1 MELLNMFSDLAPIS
15 NNGYREQLYT
25 DPGILQGV
33 EFIQNENK
41 VKREVEQGLDLNL
54 ISDSHGTES
63 ATVHSAGVLD
73 VEEGFQESMGTSG
86 QEQTMSRYSEELK
99 IQYGIALAKFN
110 ARVSEAR
117 TTPGKGIKPLDP
129 PTAPALETPE
139 QTAKRLADDTLARE
153 TLKKDLEHLSLQMA
167 NIAAQ
172 LMSKVKYN
180 TGREFS
186 SYNRMQKEIDR
197 AQQRIIEVHTIIES
211 KKNRNIYDIDTSM
224 AKEHETSL
232 LTKQRYYVYMLWFVI
247 LVIILYITITNLV
260 DSESSFSVLTISL
273 VLLIILFLFFLYS
286 QWNAEWY
293 DLKNKLKN
301 LNFSLPEIPKIDF
314 NPLVSIRYTS

>member
-1 MELLNMFSDLAPIS
+1 
-15 NNGYREQLYT
+15 
-25 DPGILQGV
+25 
-33 EFIQNENK
+33 
-41 VKREVEQGLDLNL
+41 
-54 ISDSHGTES
+54 
-63 ATVHSAGVLD
+63 
-73 VEEGFQESMGTSG
+73 
-86 QEQTMSRYSEELK
+86 
-99 IQYGIALAKFN
+99 
-110 ARVSEAR
+110 
-117 TTPGKGIKPLDP
+117 
-129 PTAPALETPE
+129 
-139 QTAKRLADDTLARE
+139 
-153 TLKKDLEHLSLQMA
+153 
-167 NIAAQ
+167 
-172 LMSKVKYN
+172 
-180 TGREFS
+180 
-186 SYNRMQKEIDR
+186 
-197 AQQRIIEVHTIIES
+197 
-211 KKNRNIYDIDTSM
+211 M

>member
-15 NNGYREQLYT
+15 KNGYREQLYT

-41 VKREVEQGLDLNL
+41 VKREVEQSMDLNL

-73 VEEGFQESMGTSG
+73 VEEGFQESMTTSG

-110 ARVSEAR
+110 ALLEEAKK
-117 TTPGKGIKPLDP
+117 PGKGVIPSP
-129 PTAPALETPE
+129 EPVAPAIETPE
-139 QTAKRLADDTLARE
+139 AKEKRLADDKLARE
-153 TLKKDLEHLSLQMA
+153 KLKKDLEHLSLQMA

-197 AQQRIIEVHTIIES
+197 AQQRIIEVHTMIES
-211 KKNRNIYDIDTSM
+211 KKNRSIHDIDTSM

-273 VLLIILFLFFLYS
+273 ILLIILFLFFLYS